1 MEQATLALFF
11 LTFFM
16 DIVILYLLNQ
26 FNRKKDVI
34 MNDGNYVKQTVSDV
48 PIIPFSVAHKTTKT
62 MNKYNFTL
70 RYCVCEGKK
79 WFYAL
84 DIVDDLGYTNKNQA
98 IRDYVSDLY
107 KMRIGGKYG
116 KVVIS
121 IDGLL
126 GLLLLTKT
134 STAKQYNDLITNE
147 VLSDES
153 IVTTSMN
160 ECNDNYTVNDVISD
174 IYSVGDTLSKIK
186 GCDAKEA
193 MEFSILLHRKYA
205 NVNDKILDDVMLFIG
220 EKKKDVIVHQ
230 KKKDNVNH
238 TDNLLMNNDDKM
250 FMTVADISKYVLRS
264 VGLVC
269 SPQYINDFLVN
280 HGYQKCV
287 WQRKYVG
294 TSTRIFAE
302 TELAV
307 HKDMVRIDD
316 KNKKR
321 HKIYWHKEKLALL
334 LKMHFQNKTE
344 K

>member
-1 MEQATLALFF
+1 M
-11 LTFFM
+11 
-16 DIVILYLLNQ
+16 
-26 FNRKKDVI
+26 
-34 MNDGNYVKQTVSDV
+34 
-48 PIIPFSVAHKTTKT
+48 
-62 MNKYNFTL
+62 
-70 RYCVCEGKK
+70 
-79 WFYAL
+79 
-84 DIVDDLGYTNKNQA
+84 
-98 IRDYVSDLY
+98 
-107 KMRIGGKYG
+107 
-116 KVVIS
+116 
-121 IDGLL
+121 
-126 GLLLLTKT
+126 LTKT
-134 STAKQYNDLITNE
+134 STAKKYHDWITNE
-147 VLSDES
+147 VLGDES
-153 IVTTSMN
+153 IVTTSIN
-160 ECNDNYTVNDVISD
+160 ECSDNYTVSDIVSD
-174 IYSVGDTLSKIK
+174 IYSVGDILSKIK

-230 KKKDNVNH
+230 KKKDNDNV
-238 TDNLLMNNDDKM
+238 NLLINSDDKM

-269 SPQYINDFLVN
+269 SQQYINDFLVN

-307 HKDMVRIDD
+307 HKDMVCIDD